1 MSVKELIADPRV
13 GVAVAS
19 MTTGAGTVLDWIPDG
34 IGKLATVIGILLSI
48 LLIRV
53 HYVNLQKSQLEL
65 EIMKRKE
72 EERRN
77 AGKQLRRSED

>member
-1 MSVKELIADPRV
+1 MKELIADPRV

-34 IGKLATVIGILLSI
+34 IGKLATLVGIGLSI
-48 LLIRV
+48 LIACVQNVKFKKEL
-53 HYVNLQKSQLEL
+53 LEL
-65 EIMKRKE
+65 EIMRRKE
-72 EERRN
+72 DERRN